1 MNNSVQE
8 EANSDVEEETS
19 NEKPSEDE
27 SSLAKKM
34 NDINDL
40 LDEEGRDEDEEKEEP
55 IAAGMDE
62 GGGEGELV
70 KSEEPYER
78 LHCKKCNFV
87 TSAKSKKV
95 RIDGLRRH
103 VKSHHAGK
111 SIIIAEEQTALED
124 VNLVLD
130 DEEKD
135 VSAEN
140 ETKEGVTSIPHI
152 SHYRR

>member
-1 MNNSVQE
+1 M
-8 EANSDVEEETS
+8 
-19 NEKPSEDE
+19 
-27 SSLAKKM
+27 AKKM

-70 KSEEPYER
+70 NSEELYER
-78 LHCKKCNFV
+78 IHCMQCRFV
-87 TSAKSKKV
+87 ISVKSKKV

-124 VNLVLD
+124 VMGLELLLR
-130 DEEKD
+130 
-135 VSAEN
+135 
-140 ETKEGVTSIPHI
+140 I
-152 SHYRR
+152 

>member
-1 MNNSVQE
+1 
-8 EANSDVEEETS
+8 
-19 NEKPSEDE
+19 
-27 SSLAKKM
+27 M
-34 NDINDL
+34 NDFNDL
-40 LDEEGRDEDEEKEEP
+40 LDEEGREEDEENEEP

-62 GGGEGELV
+62 GGDEGELV
-70 KSEEPYER
+70 KSEEPSETS
-78 LHCKKCNFV
+78 LKCNFV
-87 TSAKSKKV
+87 TSKSKKV

>member
-1 MNNSVQE
+1 M
-8 EANSDVEEETS
+8 
-19 NEKPSEDE
+19 
-27 SSLAKKM
+27 
-34 NDINDL
+34 
-40 LDEEGRDEDEEKEEP
+40 DEEGREEDKEKEEP

-62 GGGEGELV
+62 GGGEGKLV

-87 TSAKSKKV
+87 TSTKSKKV

-124 VNLVLD
+124 ANLVLD
-130 DEEKD
+130 YEETD
-135 VSAEN
+135 VSTEN
-140 ETKEGVTSIPHI
+140 EIKEGVTDGLNLFLDPKYSDNSKIGERCLLCNFASYATKKVNFSPP
-152 SHYRR
+152 

>member
-1 MNNSVQE
+1 M
-8 EANSDVEEETS
+8 
-19 NEKPSEDE
+19 
-27 SSLAKKM
+27 
-34 NDINDL
+34 
-40 LDEEGRDEDEEKEEP
+40 
-55 IAAGMDE
+55 
-62 GGGEGELV
+62 
-70 KSEEPYER
+70 
-78 LHCKKCNFV
+78 KCNFV
-87 TSAKSKKV
+87 TSAKRKKV